1 MNLKDCYDKYLNS
14 KFSITEECIEN
25 ALIYHL
31 INKLNYTYREDIKDS
46 LQLKQNFREK
56 YEKLNSYK
64 FDDKEFEMFWTTFDS
79 GDIFKRFETLQ
90 KDLYEPKDKN
100 GKVIKQLKF
109 FDYEN
114 IENNSFEIVNQLW
127 TKNKNNENNRF
138 DINLL
143 INGIPIIHIELKREK
158 GTLEDACKQ
167 IISYKE
173 IEAISKFFNFTK
185 LFIYSNGT
193 STRYFVNNPQNF
205 EKYQN
210 LSFEWADKN
219 NEKINELLEF
229 SKNFLNK
236 EFLLDFI
243 KNYFVIDKKK
253 NDIKVFRSYQYH
265 ASNEI
270 IKRIKNNQL
279 TNKQKSGYVWHST
292 GSGKTMTSFKVC
304 EILSNLKDVDLT
316 VFLIDRQ
323 DLNTQT
329 VDVFQGF
336 SDNKNLV
343 HNATDT
349 NDLIDLMLSKNSN
362 RRIIISTIQ
371 KLNNAIRDIDKSR
384 LKSISDKKIVFMV
397 DEGHRSQVGEM
408 RKNIDKFFT
417 NSINIAFTG
426 TPIFDQNSLDGKTTQ
441 NIFGEEIHRYTTYE
455 AIKDKNVTDFVF
467 NFTQSIKSNF
477 DSSTNVYQDEL
488 DDELEG
494 NEYIEVDQGKIDAVV
509 DYIDQHYDEYTRNKK
524 FNAMLACSTILEAIS
539 YYETF
544 KKNTQLKCAIV
555 YTSNKSDYTKNREIS
570 LKSYN
575 FLLKIIQEY
584 NETWDITSLNKY
596 KSSIQ
601 SDFSNENKRKY
612 DLLIVVSMLLT
623 GFDSPITNTLFLD
636 KQLHYQSLI
645 QAISRTNRIYPGKES
660 GYIVSFKTSKEDA
673 KKAFALYTTGGS
685 NTPLGKW
692 KIFEYKDLKEEFDKA
707 IDSLFEKFPSPEMVS
722 KISTQEEEL
731 CYDFINKFKEV
742 MRAFN
747 KIKPCPEFNWNNFK
761 LTQRDF
767 DKFKGEFNRIGETS
781 QNINVIYV
789 YNDYQIVDL
798 ERVEFNV
805 DYLKK
810 LLDDFLKKPFNNE
823 IDFEKF
829 TKEKVQKATS
839 EEDKE
844 ILVGFLKYER
854 FKNIKTFDD
863 VIKAW
868 NTYIL
873 NLIESTKEKAI
884 LNWKTTKKTI
894 DDLIKELKIKN
905 NRLDAEYIEDALPDY
920 IVDGYLDDKYEFKI
934 NDVNKIVRKIRTL
947 EEMSDLRII

>member
-1 MNLKDCYDKYLNS
+1 MNLKDFYDKYLNS
-14 KFSITEECIEN
+14 KFSITEECI
-25 ALIYHL
+25 
-31 INKLNYTYREDIKDS
+31 
-46 LQLKQNFREK
+46 
-56 YEKLNSYK
+56 
-64 FDDKEFEMFWTTFDS
+64 DDKEFEMFWTTFDS

-173 IEAISKFFNFTK
+173 IEAISNFFNFTK

-205 EKYQN
+205 EKKYQN
-210 LSFEWADKN
+210 LSFEWSDKN
-219 NEKINELLEF
+219 NEKINEVLKF
-229 SKNFLNK
+229 SENFLNK

-279 TNKQKSGYVWHST
+279 TNKEKSGYVWHST

-304 EILSNLKDVDLT
+304 EILSNLKGVDLT
-316 VFLIDRQ
+316 IFLIDRQ

-349 NDLIDLMLSKNSN
+349 NDLIELMLSKNSN

-371 KLNNAIRDIDKSR
+371 KLNNAIRNTDKSR

-426 TPIFDQNSLDGKTTQ
+426 TPIFDENSLDGKTTQ

-467 NFTQSIKSNF
+467 DFTQSIKSNF
-477 DSSTNVYQDEL
+477 DSSSNVYQDEL

-494 NEYIEVDQGKIDAVV
+494 NEYIEFDQGKIDAIVY
-509 DYIDQHYDEYTRNKK
+509 YIDQHYDEYTRNKK

-575 FLLKIIQEY
+575 FLLKIIKEY
-584 NETWDITSLNKY
+584 NETWDITSFNKY

-623 GFDSPITNTLFLD
+623 GFDSPVTNTLFLD

-673 KKAFALYTTGGS
+673 KKAFALYTTGGL
-685 NTPLGKW
+685 NTPLLGKW
-692 KIFEYKDLKEEFDKA
+692 KIFEYKDLKNEFDKA
-707 IDSLFEKFPSPEMVS
+707 IDNLFKKFWSPEMVS
-722 KISTQEEEL
+722 NISTQEEEL

-781 QNINVIYV
+781 QNISVIYV

-805 DYLKK
+805 DYLKH
-810 LLDDFLKKPFNNE
+810 LLDDFLKRPFNNE
-823 IDFEKF
+823 VDFEKF

-868 NTYIL
+868 NAYIS

-884 LNWKTTKKTI
+884 LNWKTTKKII
-894 DDLIKELKIKN
+894 DDLIKELRIKN
-905 NRLDAEYIEDALPDY
+905 NRLDAEYIEKQLPDY
-920 IVDGYLDDKYEFKI
+920 IDGYLDDKYEFKI

>member
-1 MNLKDCYDKYLNS
+1 MDFKKYYDKYLNS
-14 KFSITEECIEN
+14 SGSVSEEIIEK

-31 INKLNYTYREDIKDS
+31 CHKLNYSYREDIKDS

-56 YEKLNSYK
+56 YERLNSYK
-64 FDDKEFEMFWTTFDS
+64 FNDEEFEKFWTTFNS
-79 GDIFKRFETLQ
+79 GDIFKRFEILQ

-100 GKVIKQLKF
+100 GKITRQLKF

-143 INGIPIIHIELKREK
+143 INGIPIIHIELKRENK
-158 GTLEDACKQ
+158 NLEDACKQ

-173 IEAISKFFNFTK
+173 IQAISDFFNYTK

-193 STRYFVNNPQNF
+193 STRYFVNNPHNF
-205 EKYQN
+205 EKHQN
-210 LSFEWADKN
+210 LSFEWTDKK
-219 NEKINELLEF
+219 NEKINEILKF
-229 SKNFLNK
+229 STCFLKK

-270 IKRIKNNQL
+270 IKKIKNNQL

-304 EILSNLKDVDLT
+304 EILSCLKEIDLT
-316 VFLIDRQ
+316 IFLIDRQ

-329 VDVFQGF
+329 VNVFQCF
-336 SDNKNLV
+336 SNNKNLV
-343 HNATDT
+343 HNATNT
-349 NDLIDLMLSKNSN
+349 NDLIELMLSKNSN
-362 RRIIISTIQ
+362 RKIIISTIQ
-371 KLNNAIRDIDKSR
+371 KLNNAIRNSDKSR
-384 LKSISDKKIVFMV
+384 LKSISNKKIVFMV

-426 TPIFDQNSLDGKTTQ
+426 TPIFDENSLDGKTTK

-467 NFTQSIKSNF
+467 NFAQSIKLDF
-477 DSSTNVYQDEL
+477 DSSSIIYQDEL

-494 NEYIEVDQGKIDAVV
+494 NEYIEIDQGKIDAVV
-509 DYIDQHYDEYTRNKK
+509 DYIDKHYDMYTRNKK
-524 FNAMLACSTILEAIS
+524 FNTMLACSTILEAIS

-544 KKNTQLKCAIV
+544 RKNTKLRCAIV
-555 YTSNKSDYTKNREIS
+555 YTANKSDYTKNREIS

-575 FLLKIIQEY
+575 FLLERIQEY
-584 NETWDITSLNKY
+584 NETWDITSFNKY

-601 SDFSNENKRKY
+601 NDFSDENKRKY

-660 GYIVSFKTSKEDA
+660 GYIVSFKTSKEDVH
-673 KKAFALYTTGGS
+673 KAFALYTSGGL
-685 NTPLGKW
+685 NTPLGEW
-692 KIFEYKDLKEEFDKA
+692 RIFEYKDLENEFNKA
-707 IDSLFEKFPSPEMVS
+707 INNLLEKFPNPEMVS
-722 KISTQEEEL
+722 SISVQEEEL
-731 CYDFINKFKEV
+731 CYEFIDKFKKV
-742 MRAFN
+742 MKAFN

-781 QNINVIYV
+781 KNINVIYV

-805 DYLKK
+805 DYLKH
-810 LLDDFLKKPFNNE
+810 LLDEFLKKPFKNE
-823 IDFEKF
+823 SDFEKF
-829 TKEKVQKATS
+829 RNEKVQKATS
-839 EEDKE
+839 EKDKE
-844 ILVGFLKYER
+844 ILVGFLQYER
-854 FKNIKTFDD
+854 FRNIKTFDD

-873 NLIESTKEKAI
+873 NLIKSTEEKAI
-884 LNWKTTKKTI
+884 LKWKTTKSI
-894 DDLIKELKIKN
+894 IHDLIKELRIKN
-905 NRLDAEYIEDALPDY
+905 NRLDAEYIENALPNY
-920 IVDGYLDDKYEFKI
+920 IDGYLDGKYEFKI
-934 NDVNKIVRKIRTL
+934 NDVNKIVRK
-947 EEMSDLRII
+947 